1 MNSSH
6 PFSKP
11 VLGQRTSP
19 LLQKRLVE
27 LGCDEVF
34 GEVSEKASSILA
46 IEVNESQ
53 VYRCCQNVAEAI
65 ADDVVIQP
73 SKPLAEIE
81 EKADESVYAMVD
93 GSMMFMDEGWK
104 EVKVGRVFKATQV
117 VDSEDYKWNM
127 GESNYVAKRGEYQ
140 LFTAQFE
147 KLLPPD
153 SLCQK
158 IFVTDGATW
167 IQNWIKERY
176 PGAIHI
182 LDFFH
187 VCEKLGE
194 VSPNKAWLD
203 EQKAT
208 LRLTGGAVLV
218 KKRVE
223 QLVKEQV
230 KDADKVITY
239 LENNQE
245 RMDYAYYREQGWM
258 IGSGPIESA
267 HRTVLQ
273 VRMKRSGQ
281 RWANHGCDNM
291 IKLRLIMKNSQQEEI
306 RKVLKPAA

>member
-1 MNSSH
+1 
-6 PFSKP
+6 
-11 VLGQRTSP
+11 

-27 LGCDEVF
+27 IGCDEVF
-34 GEVSEKASSILA
+34 GGGAEKASRILA

-53 VYRCCQNVAEAI
+53 LYRCCQNVAEAI
-65 ADDVVIQP
+65 ADDIVVEP
-73 SKPLAEIE
+73 SKTLAEIE
-81 EKADESVYAMVD
+81 QKADESVYAMVD

-104 EVKVGRVFKATQV
+104 EVKLGRVFKATQV
-117 VDSEDYKWNM
+117 VDCEELKWEM
-127 GESNYVAKRGEYQ
+127 GASNYVAKRGEYQ

-167 IQNWIKERY
+167 IQNWIKESY
-176 PGAIHI
+176 PGAVHI

-194 VSPNKAWLD
+194 VAPNKTWLD
-203 EQKAT
+203 EQKAI
-208 LRLTGGAVLV
+208 LRLSGGAALV
-218 KKRVE
+218 KKSVE
-223 QLVKEQV
+223 LLVKDHV
-230 KDADKVITY
+230 KDADKVLTY
-239 LENNQE
+239 LENNQD
-245 RMDYAYYREQGWM
+245 RMGYASYREQGWM

-291 IKLRLIMKNSQQEEI
+291 IKLRLIMKNNQHEEV
-306 RKVLKPAA
+306 RKVLKTAA

>member
-1 MNSSH
+1 M
-6 PFSKP
+6 
-11 VLGQRTSP
+11 
-19 LLQKRLVE
+19 LQKRLVE

-34 GEVSEKASSILA
+34 EGGAEKASSILA

-53 VYRCCQNVAEAI
+53 LYRCCQNVAEAI
-65 ADDVVIQP
+65 ADDIVVEP

-81 EKADESVYAMVD
+81 QKADESVYAMVD

-104 EVKVGRVFKATQV
+104 EVKVGRVFKAPQV
-117 VDSEDYKWNM
+117 VDSEKLKWEM
-127 GESNYVAKRGEYQ
+127 GVSNYVAKRGEYQ

-153 SLCQK
+153 SHCQK

-167 IQNWIKERY
+167 IQNWVKESY
-176 PGAIHI
+176 KGAIHI

-194 VSPNKAWLD
+194 VAPNKTWFD
-203 EQKAT
+203 QQKAT
-208 LRLTGGAVLV
+208 LRLSGGAALV
-218 KKRVE
+218 KKSVE
-223 QLVKEQV
+223 QLVKEHV
-230 KDADKVITY
+230 KDADKVLTY

-291 IKLRLIMKNSQQEEI
+291 IKLRLIMKNNQQEEI
-306 RKVLKPAA
+306 RKVLKTAA